1 MEVIHDFG
9 KAQVKS
15 VLFDFDGTIST
26 LRCGWEEVMEPL
38 MIEILMPLWQGEYDA
53 LRQTVKAYINESTG
67 IQTIFQMK
75 WLAEQVTKLGGAA
88 LDPWDYKDEYNR
100 RLMERVELKKQRLL
114 AGEEKP
120 EDYLM
125 QGSVAFLKALKDRGV
140 QIYVASGTDHPDVV
154 QEAKALGVYDFF
166 DELAGA
172 PLREESC
179 SKEAVLRRLIE
190 DHHLQGNQVAVVGD
204 GKVEIALGK
213 QAGALALGLASDEY
227 ARCGVN
233 PVKRERLIRAGADV
247 ICGDFNELNE
257 ILRILG
263 LA

>member
-1 MEVIHDFG
+1 MEIIRSSEGVRV
-9 KAQVKS
+9 AS

-26 LRCGWEEVMEPL
+26 LRCGWEKIMEPL
-38 MIEILMPLWQGEYDA
+38 IVEVLLPYWKEDTAA
-53 LRQTVKAYINESTG
+53 LEDMAKAYVNESTG

-75 WLAEQVTKLGGAA
+75 WLAEQVALMGGQP

-100 RLMERVELKKQRLL
+100 RLMLEIEKKKQHLFD
-114 AGEEKP
+114 GTEKP
-120 EDYLM
+120 DDYLM
-125 QGSVAFLKALKDRGV
+125 AGSVAFLQALKEHGV
-140 QIYVASGTDHPDVV
+140 QILVASGTDHPDVV
-154 QEAKALGVYDFF
+154 TEAKALGVFDYF

-179 SKEAVLRRLIE
+179 SKEAVLRRLIHE
-190 DHHLQGNQVAVVGD
+190 HHLEGSQVAVIGD

-233 PVKRERLIRAGADV
+233 PVKRERLLRAGADV
-247 ICGDFNELNE
+247 IIGDFTEKDE
-257 ILRILG
+257 ILHLMG
-263 LA
+263 LK